1 MSFSPGSMYSSIENK
16 VKSVSEVL
24 EILGHFPREGNEI
37 VHCHGTFDVVHP
49 GHLRQLSYAKTQ
61 GKILVVS
68 ITSDRYIGK
77 AGVRPY
83 VPQEMRLVNLSALSL
98 VDYVILNDEET
109 PIQLIKELKPDIFI
123 KGPDYSHE
131 INTKTTEEKRAVE
144 SYGGRMSFSPGDY
157 VMSSTKLIQDR
168 AINLSSEKAKLLIE
182 QEQISISQFED
193 VCSKF
198 SGTNVLLI
206 GDTIVDRI
214 TTATTIGVS
223 GKTPTISTK
232 KMNSEDF
239 IGGAAIVALHLA
251 AAGADVQ
258 FVTLLGNDEEGEW
271 VRNKLQMGGVKL
283 LDICESGRD
292 TTLKEVFDVDGYRL
306 LKMDRVNNSPISFE
320 SRTEICKAIEQTKS
334 GLVIFSDFRHGI
346 FDKDS
351 CPSYVASLQAD
362 VTSAADSQVAS
373 RWGNILDFAG
383 VTLITANEKEARY
396 SLGDQDTSLRP
407 LGEALF
413 AKSKSEFAILK
424 AGRDGAI
431 GYRRELKGNDPRH
444 FFVLDSF
451 ARGVVD
457 AVGAGDA
464 LLAYA
469 SLAWHHKAGPVR
481 ASILGI
487 AAASLECEKEGN
499 YPLTPDEI
507 MNRVREV
514 LT

>member
-1 MSFSPGSMYSSIENK
+1 MSFSTAGMYSSIENK
-16 VKSVSEVL
+16 VKTVD
-24 EILGHFPREGNEI
+24 EILSLLGHFPRGENEI

-61 GKILVVS
+61 GKFLVVS
-68 ITSDRYIGK
+68 ITSDRFIGK

-109 PIQLIKELKPDIFI
+109 PIELIKELKPDIFI
-123 KGPDYSHE
+123 KGPDYSHV
-131 INTKTTEEKRAVE
+131 TSAKTTEEKSAVE
-144 SYGGRMSFSPGDY
+144 SYGGRMLFSPGDY
-157 VMSSTKLIQDR
+157 VMSSTKLIQER
-168 AINLSSEKAKLLIE
+168 AINLSSEKAKLLIN
-182 QEQISISQFED
+182 QENLSISEFEK

-198 SGTNVLLI
+198 KGTQVLLI

-232 KMNSEDF
+232 RISSEDF

-258 FVTLLGNDEEGEW
+258 FVTLLGNDNEGEW
-271 VRNKLQMGGVKL
+271 VREKLHVGGVKL
-283 LDICESGRD
+283 HSIHESGRN

-320 SRTEICKAIEQTKS
+320 SRTEICSTLKRTKN
-334 GLVIFSDFRHGI
+334 GLVIFSDFRHGM

-351 CPSYVASLQAD
+351 CPSYVASLQPG

-396 SLGDQDTSLRP
+396 SLGDQDSSLRP

-413 AKSKSEFAILK
+413 AKSKAEFAILK

-431 GYRRELKGNDPRH
+431 GYRRELKDNDPRH

-464 LLAYA
+464 LLAYS
-469 SLAWHHKAGPVR
+469 SLAWHHNSGPVM
-481 ASILGI
+481 ASILGV
-487 AAASLECEKEGN
+487 AAASLECEKDGN
-499 YPLTPDEI
+499 HPLSPDEI

>member
-1 MSFSPGSMYSSIENK
+1 MTSTGDMYTSIDSK
-16 VKSVSEVL
+16 VKTVE
-24 EILGHFPREGNEI
+24 EILQEFGSFPRKDKKI

-61 GKILVVS
+61 GNILVVS
-68 ITSDRYIGK
+68 TTADKFISK
-77 AGVRPY
+77 SGVRPY
-83 VPQEMRLVNLSALSL
+83 VPQDMRLVNLSALTL
-98 VDYVILNDEET
+98 VDCVVLNDNET
-109 PIQLIKELKPDIFI
+109 PIELISKLQPDIFI

-131 INTKTTEEKRAVE
+131 MNPRTLEEKTAVE
-144 SYGGRMSFSPGDY
+144 SYGGRMLFSPGDY
-157 VMSSTKLIQDR
+157 VMSSSKLIQDR
-168 AINLSSEKAKLLIE
+168 SMNLSSEKAKLLMA
-182 QEQISISQFED
+182 QEELTLSDLEKITK
-193 VCSKF
+193 KF
-198 SGTNVLLI
+198 QGTEVLLI

-214 TTATTIGVS
+214 TYATTIGVS

-232 KMNSEDF
+232 KLSTQDF

-251 AAGADVQ
+251 AAGAKVE
-258 FVTLLGNDEEGEW
+258 FSTLLGEDAEGDW
-271 VRNKLQMGGVKL
+271 VKAQLESAGVKVSA
-283 LDICESGRD
+283 ITEVGRD
-292 TTLKEVFDVDGYRL
+292 TTLKESFDVDGYRV
-306 LKMDRVNNSPISFE
+306 LKMDRVNNSPISYD
-320 SRTEICKAIEQTKS
+320 SRKIIQDLIASKDK
-334 GLVIFSDFRHGI
+334 GLVLFSDFRHGI
-346 FDKDS
+346 FDKNS
-351 CPSYVASLQAD
+351 CPEFVKALNPG

-383 VTLITANEKEARY
+383 VSMITANEKEARY
-396 SLGDQDTSLRP
+396 SLGDQDSSLRP

-451 ARGVVD
+451 SHSIVD

-469 SLAWHHKAGPVR
+469 ALAWHHDSGPVV
-481 ASILGI
+481 ASLIGI

-499 YPLTPDEI
+499 HPLTSED
-507 MNRVREV
+507 V
-514 LT
+514 LTRLNAVLN